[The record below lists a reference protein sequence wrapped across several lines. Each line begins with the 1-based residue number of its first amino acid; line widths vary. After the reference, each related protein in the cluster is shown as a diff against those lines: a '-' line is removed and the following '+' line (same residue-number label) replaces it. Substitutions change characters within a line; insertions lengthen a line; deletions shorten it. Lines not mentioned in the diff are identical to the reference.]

1 MVLNMQETKS
11 VFSYTLTKANDGA
24 VPVII
29 VSAGSSSRMGGLNKQ
44 FLQICGVPVIAR
56 TLRVFEKS
64 PFISRIILVARED
77 NIPDMQLIAQKYGIE
92 KITDIV
98 AGGNQRRDSVMCGLE
113 KLTSDEKKVLI
124 HDGARP
130 FADDVLIGNAV
141 AALENNDACVCAV
154 KVIDTIKRA
163 DDEKIVTATVDR
175 ENLYS
180 VQTPQGV
187 NVPKYLEAISR
198 FPDDT
203 VTDDASLMEKA
214 GYSVK
219 IVDGN
224 RKNIKITTPD
234 DINFAEIIV
243 RGE

>member
-1 MVLNMQETKS
+1 MQITEPKL
-11 VFSYTLTKANDGA
+11 SYTITEKADCA

-29 VSAGSSSRMGGLNKQ
+29 VSAGSSTRMGGLNKQ

-77 NIPDMQLIAQKYGIE
+77 NIPDMQLIADKYGIE
-92 KITDIV
+92 KLTDIV
-98 AGGNQRRDSVMCGLE
+98 AGGNQRRDSVMCGL
-113 KLTSDEKKVLI
+113 KILGADEKKVLI

-141 AALENNDACVCAV
+141 AALENSDASVCAV
-154 KVIDTIKRA
+154 KIIDTIKRA
-163 DDEKIVTATVDR
+163 DDNKNVVATVDR

-187 NVPKYLEAISR
+187 DVPKYLEAISR

-224 RKNIKITTPD
+224 RRNIKITTPD

-243 RGE
+243 KGE

>member
-1 MVLNMQETKS
+1 MQKTKS
-11 VFSYTLTKANDGA
+11 TFIYTVSQQEESAL
-24 VPVII
+24 PVII

-64 PFISRIILVARED
+64 PFISRIILVAREQD
-77 NIPDMQLIAQKYGIE
+77 IPDMQLIARKYGIE
-92 KITDIV
+92 KLTDIV
-98 AGGNQRRDSVMCGLE
+98 AGGNQRRDSVVCGL
-113 KLTSDEKKVLI
+113 KRLDADEDRVLI

-130 FADDVLIGNAV
+130 FADDVIIAH
-141 AALENNDACVCAV
+141 AASALEKNDASVCAV
-154 KVIDTIKRA
+154 KIIDTIKRA
-163 DDEKIVTATVDR
+163 DENKIVTATVDR

-198 FPDDT
+198 FPDDV
-203 VTDDASLMEKA
+203 VTDDASLMEHA
-214 GYSVK
+214 GYTVK
-219 IVDGN
+219 VVDGN

-234 DINFAEIIV
+234 DISFAEIIV

>member
-1 MVLNMQETKS
+1 MKETKTLLN
-11 VFSYTLTKANDGA
+11 YTLSKQEDSAL
-24 VPVII
+24 PVIV

-44 FLQICGVPVIAR
+44 FLEICGVPVIAR

-64 PFISRIILVARED
+64 PFISRIILVAREQD
-77 NIPDMQLIAQKYGIE
+77 IPDMQLIACKYGIE
-92 KITDIV
+92 KLTDIV
-98 AGGNQRRDSVMCGLE
+98 TGGNQRRDSVVCGLKRLAE
-113 KLTSDEKKVLI
+113 CEDRVLI

-130 FADDVLIGNAV
+130 FADDTIIANAV
-141 AALENNDACVCAV
+141 AALDENDACVCAV

-163 DDEKIVTATVDR
+163 DAEKIVTATVDR

-198 FPDDT
+198 FPDDV
-203 VTDDASLMEKA
+203 VTDDASLMECA
-214 GYSVK
+214 GYKVK
-219 IVDGN
+219 VVDGN

-234 DINFAEIIV
+234 DIAFAEIIV